1 MVKHLELD
9 CIVYGN
15 GNKFHIEKF
24 VPVKNFRFVKPKG
37 GLWASPVNSRY
48 GWKEWCADNDFGY
61 FDTKFE
67 FTYSGNTLVVES
79 ESDLIGLPVDPDMR
93 LLGFLNFE
101 ELARSGID
109 AIFLTEE
116 GEHATRFSEPGLYG
130 WDCESILVMNPHCV
144 KEYSYR

>member
-1 MVKHLELD
+1 MEILPRCCLSET
-9 CIVYGN
+9 
-15 GNKFHIEKF
+15 E
-24 VPVKNFRFVKPKG
+24 
-37 GLWASPVNSRY
+37 
-48 GWKEWCADNDFGY
+48 
-61 FDTKFE
+61 
-67 FTYSGNTLVVES
+67 SGV
-79 ESDLIGLPVDPDMR
+79 
-93 LLGFLNFE
+93 LGFLNFE